1 MSLLLRCQ
9 LFILSLFF
17 FNLQKTSFVLLSGV
31 GRGRKTNPFKFGNDK
46 MLSSVFPGTYR
57 TASVFSDRVLITED
71 VVLQSRVNKYV
82 FSNKRGEVSTDIS
95 F

>member
-1 MSLLLRCQ
+1 
-9 LFILSLFF
+9 
-17 FNLQKTSFVLLSGV
+17 
-31 GRGRKTNPFKFGNDK
+31 

-57 TASVFSDRVLITED
+57 TASVFSDGVLITED